1 MNSQDVILGLL
12 MHHSLSGYD
21 IKHKM
26 ETVLS
31 YFNNASFGTIYPMLS
46 KMEKEGLITKESVI
60 QEGKPNKNL
69 YSITEEG
76 QHQFKQYMYSPIE
89 NDEFKSDAMTRLFF
103 GEFVEAHI
111 MVGVLEEFLKR
122 TKVNLERL
130 RQLYVDCQHEMS
142 PTQEICIQIGINNS
156 ESKIHTLTQG
166 ITRLKNVEQK

>member
-26 ETVLS
+26 ETILS
-31 YFNNASFGTIYPMLS
+31 YFNNASFGTIYPTLS
-46 KMEKEGLITKESVI
+46 KMEKDGLITKESVI
-60 QEGKPNKNL
+60 QEGRPNKNL

-76 QHQFKQYMYSPIE
+76 KLQFKKYMYSPVE
-89 NDEFKSDAMTRLFF
+89 DNEFKSDAMTRLFF
-103 GEFVEAHI
+103 GEFVEADI
-111 MVGVLEEFLKR
+111 MVGVLEEYLKR

-130 RQLYVDCQHEMS
+130 RKLYVDCQPEMS

-156 ESKIHTLTQG
+156 ESQILTLAQG
-166 ITRLKNVEQK
+166 IARLKNVEQK